1 MGWFLLR
8 KFVELFRIYSLL
20 IVSRNH
26 SKHVFIAWPAD
37 KRSKVKNWS
46 KGYLWWYQDF
56 DRFRQVAIHYLCL
69 IPTDLGQQNLVAS
82 ASSPK
87 VRRRSIP
94 TNFAHSV
101 LKSTSST
108 KRLISTGDIS
118 KVIVVKW
125 WSMVIKKKKLR
136 KAFLCNIKTSEDKTE
151 RNLNEGKFGI
161 KPSFKKKKTKVLST
175 RLYRIYVSQI
185 EKLISGIWLLKLKFR
200 VFWRFIL
207 LFKKVLLALNDLPE

>member
-108 KRLISTGDIS
+108 KRLIVL
-118 KVIVVKW
+118 VILVKYSCKVVKHGHKKEN
-125 WSMVIKKKKLR
+125 IKK
-136 KAFLCNIKTSEDKTE
+136 
-151 RNLNEGKFGI
+151 
-161 KPSFKKKKTKVLST
+161 SF
-175 RLYRIYVSQI
+175 
-185 EKLISGIWLLKLKFR
+185 
-200 VFWRFIL
+200 FI
-207 LFKKVLLALNDLPE
+207 